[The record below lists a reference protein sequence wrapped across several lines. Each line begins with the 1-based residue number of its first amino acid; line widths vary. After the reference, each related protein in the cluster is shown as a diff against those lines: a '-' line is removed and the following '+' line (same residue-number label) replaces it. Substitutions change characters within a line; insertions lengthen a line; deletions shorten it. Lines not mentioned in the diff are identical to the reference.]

1 MNFVTITEA
10 RNNLF
15 KLVESVHMSHKPVT
29 IRGKKNDVVM
39 VDAEDWSALQETLY
53 LTSIPGMKESIIEGM
68 KTPIEECV
76 DELPW

>member
-15 KLVESVHMSHKPVT
+15 KLVESVHTSHKPVT

-53 LTSIPGMKESIIEGM
+53 LTSIPGMAESIKEGM
-68 KTPIEECV
+68 KTPVEECEPYV
-76 DELPW
+76 F